1 MYSILLHIIIHE
13 YLNKNHKI
21 ITSFDRPDLRHL
33 GSKKTGFNLRFF
45 IFIFSCPLKAAYD
58 TMQLY
63 LFITLYA

>member
-1 MYSILLHIIIHE
+1 MYSILLQIIFHE
-13 YLNKNHKI
+13 YLNKNLKI
-21 ITSFDRPDLRHL
+21 NTSFVSPGLRHL
-33 GSKKTGFNLRFF
+33 GSNKTGFNLRFI